1 MKRMIIVSDSHGNA
15 KAIEKMLP
23 LIEENHYFVFL
34 GDGISDLA
42 KAFEVADK
50 KVVFCRGNCDFFAR
64 VDEEGVLG
72 IEGVKIFYCHG
83 HKYGVKLGLGRLAKE
98 TKERGCQ
105 IALYGHTHNAKI
117 TEIDGVTLINPG
129 SLRLPVG
136 EGGSYCYLVVNG
148 DKFTPVIVG
157 ESVF

>member
-1 MKRMIIVSDSHGNA
+1 MTKIIVVSDTHGNVS
-15 KAIEKMLP
+15 AIEKLMP
-23 LIEENHYFVFL
+23 RIAENDYFFHL
-34 GDGISDLA
+34 GDGCMDV
-42 KAFEVADK
+42 KQVWKEYPDK
-50 KVVFCRGNCDFFAR
+50 VYQCRGNCDGFTPTPA
-64 VDEEGVLG
+64 EGELEVEY
-72 IEGVKIFYCHG
+72 IKIFYCHG
-83 HKYGVKLGLGRLAKE
+83 HKYGVKLGLSKLARE

-117 TEIDGVTLINPG
+117 TEMDGVTLINPG

-157 ESVF
+157 ESVM